1 MSARRLFRM
10 IRRWLTLI
18 VVAVL
23 LVFGVR
29 TGFGLIT
36 GIQYNRDT
44 ESLRGA
50 DLAVGDKGDSSVTN
64 IALFGVD
71 ADNDGT
77 RRSDCMM
84 VLSLD
89 SSRGKAK
96 ITSLMRDSKVE
107 IDGHGEAK
115 LNHSYSYGGPALA
128 IRTINQNFDLDI
140 EHFVQVDF
148 SQMLDQPGYD
158 FSAVYQYI
166 YGNISYEV
174 QNDYYVFPDS
184 DARYLS
190 NADISGMSAQE
201 LCYGKNEIYAR
212 HGRTFRSR
220 ELTDYF
226 ATKTWYY
233 GSIAPADFNSAVFN
247 TYENTNIKFLTDAEN
262 ALTGGAGY
270 VLDQPGYDIYA
281 VGISDYYYDDD
292 RLENDFIFYDSDTRY
307 LTDEEVKGLS
317 LQVVCYAKNEIY
329 ARRGRIFD
337 SQELNDYF
345 YSKPWYYGRIL
356 PEDFS
361 SDVFNKY
368 ELANITLLD
377 GYERALDPNGYQLY

>member
-1 MSARRLFRM
+1 MKKDRKKMWRRVLEF
-10 IRRWLTLI
+10 II
-18 VVAVL
+18 AVL
-23 LVFGVR
+23 LGMILHGLVR
-29 TGFGLIT
+29 NLVAEADAKAYEFIVPDVDIEYLSSAD
-36 GIQYNRDT
+36 IQDMPLQVVCYAKNEIYARHGRMFQSQELT
-44 ESLRGA
+44 NYFEEQLWYYGCISPSEFS
-50 DLAVGDKGDSSVTN
+50 SSVLNVYETAN
-64 IALFGVD
+64 IKLLSDRESAL
-71 ADNDGT
+71 
-77 RRSDCMM
+77 RS
-84 VLSLD
+84 
-89 SSRGKAK
+89 
-96 ITSLMRDSKVE
+96 
-107 IDGHGEAK
+107 
-115 LNHSYSYGGPALA
+115 GGY
-128 IRTINQNFDLDI
+128 
-140 EHFVQVDF
+140 V
-148 SQMLDQPGYD
+148 LDQPGYD

-190 NADISGMSAQE
+190 NADIQGMSAQE

-212 HGRTFRSR
+212 HGRTFRSG

-226 ATKTWYY
+226 ATKSWYY
-233 GSIAPADFNSAVFN
+233 GSVAPADFNSAVFN
-247 TYENTNIKFLTDAEN
+247 TYENNNIKFLTDAEN
-262 ALTGGAGY
+262 ALTNGNGY
-270 VLDQPGYDIYA
+270 VLDQPGYNIYA

-307 LTDEEVKGLS
+307 LTDAEVKGLS

-377 GYERALDPNGYQLY
+377 GYERALAPNGYQLY